1 MVSRGKGM
9 GEMAEMLVK
18 NTRSVSSEDVVYSME
33 ITVNTEGLY
42 TEVNNQ
48 VR

>member
-18 NTRSVSSEDVVYSME
+18 NIRSVSSEDKVQYGDY
-33 ITVNTEGLY
+33 N
-42 TEVNNQ
+42 
-48 VR
+48 